1 MIQLD
6 GTKAVIFDLD
16 GLMIN
21 SESIAYH
28 VWYDVLGKYGKNLT
42 KEINHNLIGRE
53 PVESVDYLIE
63 TLNVPLARED
73 LLETYWSER
82 TERVC
87 REGIPAFGLIELMQ
101 FLTDRGVVLGVASNS
116 HSRYVLKV
124 LEAMSL
130 SKSFHCVRCRD
141 DVVHGKPAPDVYL
154 AAAACLDVDHKH
166 CLALE
171 DSPIG
176 LQAALNAG
184 MRCLVV
190 PNEDLEQDD
199 FSGAEGR
206 FSSLSEVLAALS

>member
-1 MIQLD
+1 MVQLD
-6 GTKAVIFDLD
+6 GIKAVIFDFD
-16 GLMIN
+16 GLMVE
-21 SESIAYH
+21 SESIAYQ
-28 VWYDVLGKYGKNLT
+28 VWREVLSRYGKNFT
-42 KEINHNLIGRE
+42 KDIYHNLIGRE
-53 PVESVDYLIE
+53 PVKSVDYLIE
-63 TLNVPLARED
+63 TLDLPLSQKD

-87 REGIPAFGLIELMQ
+87 RDVSPMPGLIDLMQ
-101 FLTDRGVVLGVASNS
+101 FLTDRGFALGVASNS
-116 HSRYVLKV
+116 PSRYVLEV
-124 LEAMSL
+124 LESIDL
-130 SKSFHCVRCRD
+130 SQYFGCVRCRE
-141 DVVHGKPAPDVYL
+141 DVVQGKPAPDVYL

-190 PNEDLEQDD
+190 PNENLEGED

-206 FSSLSEVLAALS
+206 FNSLIEVLASLA

>member
-1 MIQLD
+1 MVQLD
-6 GTKAVIFDLD
+6 GIKAVIFDFD
-16 GLMIN
+16 GLMVE
-21 SESIAYH
+21 SESIAYQ
-28 VWYDVLGKYGKNLT
+28 VWCEVLSRYGKNFT
-42 KEINHNLIGRE
+42 KDSYHNMIGRE
-53 PVESVDYLIE
+53 PVKSVDYLIE
-63 TLNVPLARED
+63 TLDLPLSQKD

-87 REGIPAFGLIELMQ
+87 RDVSPMPGLIDLMQ
-101 FLTDRGVVLGVASNS
+101 FHTDRGFALGVASNS
-116 HSRYVLKV
+116 PSRYVLEV
-124 LEAMSL
+124 LESIDL
-130 SKSFHCVRCRD
+130 SQYFGCVRCRE
-141 DVVHGKPAPDVYL
+141 DVAQGKPAPDVYL

-190 PNEDLEQDD
+190 PNENLEGED

-206 FSSLSEVLAALS
+206 FNSLIEVLASLA